1 MSAMENGR
9 LLFRQFN
16 DSTRRELGL
25 TLPRFCVHQIDGN
38 FLMNG
43 ERDEREKVGAES
55 AVHG

>member
-1 MSAMENGR
+1 MENGR